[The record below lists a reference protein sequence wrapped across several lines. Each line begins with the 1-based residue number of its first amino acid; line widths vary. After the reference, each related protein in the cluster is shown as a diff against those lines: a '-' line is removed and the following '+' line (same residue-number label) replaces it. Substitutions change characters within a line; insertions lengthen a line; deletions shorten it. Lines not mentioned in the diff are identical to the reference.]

1 MRAPSSKWRDGR
13 PGLPAGPRGKRELRT
28 CPPYWRIGSKR
39 LPGEEEV
46 AQAPGGLVGQL
57 FGDELAGRHG
67 VALQPAGALGAPE
80 NEWRIE
86 GADDAVLAPQHERVA
101 GDLRAGGARGPV
113 VLEIDRRRGTVVLAG
128 GVDRVGA
135 AEAPLVLGH

>member
-80 NEWRIE
+80 
-86 GADDAVLAPQHERVA
+86 AVSAA
-101 GDLRAGGARGPV
+101 AAREARSSSRSIV
-113 VLEIDRRRGTVVLAG
+113 
-128 GVDRVGA
+128 
-135 AEAPLVLGH
+135 AEAR